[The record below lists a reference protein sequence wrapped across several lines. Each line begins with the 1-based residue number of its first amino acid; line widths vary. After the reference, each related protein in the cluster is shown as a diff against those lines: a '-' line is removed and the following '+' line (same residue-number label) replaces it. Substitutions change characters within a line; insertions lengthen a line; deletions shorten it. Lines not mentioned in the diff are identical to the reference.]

1 MIFMTA
7 PPKLQA
13 WKILAIQISNIY
25 EVVTPDYCLIETNKS
40 KKIDSKDLSTHNLC
54 QTWTFSPSKG

>member
-13 WKILAIQISNIY
+13 QRMLAIQIPDIW
-25 EVVTPDYCLIETNKS
+25 EVVTPDYC
-40 KKIDSKDLSTHNLC
+40 
-54 QTWTFSPSKG
+54 